1 MFSNLLKATQL
12 VVVTVSVVVTV
23 IVAIDSDDEGNS
35 YYMC

>member
-23 IVAIDSDDEGNS
+23 IVAIDSDDEGNR
-35 YYMC
+35 YYMG

>member
-35 YYMC
+35 YCMC